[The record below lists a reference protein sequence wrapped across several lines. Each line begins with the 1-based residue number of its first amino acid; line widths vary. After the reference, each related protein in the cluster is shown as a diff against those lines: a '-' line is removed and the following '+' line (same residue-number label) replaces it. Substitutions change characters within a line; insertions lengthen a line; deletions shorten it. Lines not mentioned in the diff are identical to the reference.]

1 MNGFGSIL
9 NDYLE
14 YHKIIQTDFADR
26 LGISKKHMNEIIN
39 GNTKLSEDLMI
50 AISLLTD
57 IDINLIFL
65 VEFKKDIHNYLYSKF
80 PSEKEIKEFLNS
92 FYINEMNKRKWL
104 VLKDKS
110 SVVQNS
116 IDLLNFMKVKNF
128 DVYKNY
134 VNKKILFKKRN
145 DANIR
150 KIYLWIRY
158 CDNLIEN
165 TSVCEYSSKRLDD
178 LFIDLKKESLKP
190 FNKDRLI
197 NLLNSYG
204 IILCIAD
211 ALTGTRVRGCS
222 MVKGN
227 NPVIYL
233 TTYFKE
239 KSSLY
244 FTLYHELCHIKTNY
258 NKLISKIIIEDDME
272 KEADEFALNKM
283 IDKKIWNE
291 IMNNLDKKDE
301 ICKKNNIPF
310 SFMYSRLAYEK
321 YISYNSKEYND
332 NIEKINLN

>member
-1 MNGFGSIL
+1 M
-9 NDYLE
+9 
-14 YHKIIQTDFADR
+14 
-26 LGISKKHMNEIIN
+26 
-39 GNTKLSEDLMI
+39 
-50 AISLLTD
+50 
-57 IDINLIFL
+57 
-65 VEFKKDIHNYLYSKF
+65 VEFKKDIYNYLYSKF
-80 PSEKEIKEFLNS
+80 SSEKEIKDFLNS

-116 IDLLNFMKVKNF
+116 IDLLNFMKVKDF

-134 VNKKILFKKRN
+134 VSKKIMFKMKS
-145 DANIR
+145 DADIK

-165 TSVCEYSSKRLDD
+165 INVHEYSSKRLKD
-178 LFIDLKKESLKP
+178 LFADLKKESLKP
-190 FNKDRLI
+190 FDKDRLI

-211 ALTGTRVRGCS
+211 ALTGTKVRGCS
-222 MVKGN
+222 MVKGS

-283 IDKKIWNE
+283 IDSKIWTD
-291 IMNNLDKKDE
+291 IINNLDKKEE
-301 ICKKNNIPF
+301 ICKKNNIPL

-321 YISYNSKEYND
+321 YISYNSKKYND
-332 NIEKINLN
+332 NIERINL

>member
-1 MNGFGSIL
+1 
-9 NDYLE
+9 
-14 YHKIIQTDFADR
+14 
-26 LGISKKHMNEIIN
+26 
-39 GNTKLSEDLMI
+39 
-50 AISLLTD
+50 
-57 IDINLIFL
+57 
-65 VEFKKDIHNYLYSKF
+65 
-80 PSEKEIKEFLNS
+80 
-92 FYINEMNKRKWL
+92 MNKRKWL

-145 DANIR
+145 DADIR

-211 ALTGTRVRGCS
+211 ALTGTKVRGCS

-291 IMNNLDKKDE
+291 IINNLDKKDE
-301 ICKKNNIPF
+301 ICTKNNIPF